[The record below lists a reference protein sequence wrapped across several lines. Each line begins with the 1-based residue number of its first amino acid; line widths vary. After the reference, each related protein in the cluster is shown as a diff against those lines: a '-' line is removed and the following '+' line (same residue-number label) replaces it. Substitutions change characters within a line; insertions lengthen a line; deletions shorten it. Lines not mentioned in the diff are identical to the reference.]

1 MQHKWNIMPVMLIF
15 VKNLKYLIIWINVYR
30 FFVKKYNYFALFNIG
45 ACSKP
50 NNSIIMTDRKTRLAV
65 VLITSLFFLWGFAL
79 NLNPILIPHLKKA
92 CQLSDFQSALIDSAS
107 YIAYFLFALPAGLFM
122 KKYGYKAG
130 ITLGLLLFAFGT
142 FLFYPAAEFR
152 QFSFFLVALFIIA
165 SGLTMLETAANPYIT
180 VLGDAET
187 ATQRLNFAQSFNGL
201 AAFLAPLMG
210 GFFILSGKT
219 LTDEE
224 QLAMPANQLEAYLN
238 SEAASV
244 QIPFLLIGAVV
255 LVVAVLIWRTKLPEI
270 VNEDASTE
278 EVTGS
283 VWGEKNLILGVL
295 AQFFYVGAQVC
306 ISSFFIRFSDK
317 VAGID
322 EKTAAYF
329 LSGAFLSF
337 MIGRF
342 IGTYLMRFIAPPKL
356 LAIYSVI
363 NIGLVLVAVVTN
375 GMVAMYALVGVQFF
389 MSIMF
394 PTIFALS
401 IRGLGAK
408 TKIGSSLV
416 IMSIVGGAVFPVIMG
431 QVSDVSSIQTAY
443 IVPGLCFLV
452 VLYFAVRNNS
462 IKNVTLGASH

>member
-1 MQHKWNIMPVMLIF
+1 
-15 VKNLKYLIIWINVYR
+15 
-30 FFVKKYNYFALFNIG
+30 
-45 ACSKP
+45 
-50 NNSIIMTDRKTRLAV
+50 MTDRKTRLAII
-65 VLITSLFFLWGFAL
+65 LITSLFFLWGFAL

-107 YIAYFLFALPAGLFM
+107 YIAYFLIALPAGLFM
-122 KKYGYKAG
+122 KRFGYKAG
-130 ITLGLLLFAFGT
+130 ITLGLLLFAVGT
-142 FLFYPAAEFR
+142 FLFYPAAEMRHFG
-152 QFSFFLVALFIIA
+152 FFLFALFVIA

-180 VLGDAET
+180 VLGDSES

-210 GFFILSGKT
+210 GTFILSGKT
-219 LTDEE
+219 LSE
-224 QLAMPANQLEAYLN
+224 QEQQAMSPGQLDSYLN
-238 SEAASV
+238 AEASSV
-244 QIPFLLIGAVV
+244 QLPFLVIGIVV
-255 LVVAVLIWRTKLPEI
+255 LLVAVMIWRTALPEI
-270 VNEDASTE
+270 KEETETNEK
-278 EVTGS
+278 VRGS
-283 VWGEKNLILGVL
+283 IWEEKNLVLGIA

-342 IGTYLMRFIAPPKL
+342 IGTYLMRFVAPPRL
-356 LAIYSVI
+356 LALYSVI
-363 NIGLVLVAVVTN
+363 NVALLILAILTT
-375 GMVAMYALVGVQFF
+375 GMVSVYALVGVQFF

-401 IRGLGAK
+401 IRGLGEK

-443 IVPGLCFLV
+443 IVPAVCFLV
-452 VLYFAVRNNS
+452 VLYFAIKNNS